1 MPESESESN
10 VNLDLILDFEVPVS
24 VRFGKREMTL
34 GDILK
39 LGSGALIELDRSADD
54 PVELLVN
61 QSLLARGEVVVAEGH
76 YAIRITQV
84 DSTAA
89 RIRSLGNE
97 ESQLEPREEAR

>member
-1 MPESESESN
+1 MAEQSSESN
-10 VNLDLILDFEVPVS
+10 VNLDLILDFEVPIS

-39 LGSGALIELDRSADD
+39 LGSGALIELDKSADE

-61 QSLLARGEVVVAEGH
+61 QSLLAKGEVVVADGH

-84 DSTAA
+84 DSPAD
-89 RIRSLGNE
+89 RIRSLAN
-97 ESQLEPREEAR
+97 

>member
-1 MPESESESN
+1 MPEQNSESN
-10 VNLDLILDFEVPVS
+10 VNLDLILDFEVPIS

-39 LGSGALIELDRSADD
+39 LGSGALIELDKSADE

-61 QSLLARGEVVVAEGH
+61 QSLLAKGEVVVADGH

-84 DSTAA
+84 DSPAD
-89 RIRSLGNE
+89 RIRSLAN
-97 ESQLEPREEAR
+97 